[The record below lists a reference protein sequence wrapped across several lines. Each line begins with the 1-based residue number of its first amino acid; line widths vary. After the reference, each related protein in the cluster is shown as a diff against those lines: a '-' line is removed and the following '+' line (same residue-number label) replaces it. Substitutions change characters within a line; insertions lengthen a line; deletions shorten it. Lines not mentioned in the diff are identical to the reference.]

1 MTPVRKMA
9 LVLERRETKARLALA
24 RLTRELD
31 QRRARVRAMTQLI
44 DALRMRMEST
54 LAGRYSSGPR
64 TVAALMELEQHMLAL
79 HTSAEQVA
87 VLAARAEHDADELT
101 RLQQAAAREW
111 RRSDL
116 RLGHVASLARQERV
130 TSVRLA
136 SELND
141 ELHAERRA
149 AARRTA

>member
-24 RLTRELD
+24 RLTCELD
-31 QRRARVRAMTQLI
+31 QKRARVRAMTQLI
-44 DALRMRMEST
+44 EALRVRMEAS

-64 TVAALMELEQHMLAL
+64 TVAALMELEQHMHVL

-87 VLAARAEHDADELT
+87 VLAARAQHDADELT
-101 RLQQAAAREW
+101 RLQQAAARQW
-111 RRSDL
+111 RRSEL
-116 RLGHVASLARQERV
+116 RLGHVASLARRERI
-130 TSVRLA
+130 TSALLA
-136 SELND
+136 SELDD